1 MSSSSSSS
9 SLSSP
14 ASAAHQQQDAVQ
26 AALVSS
32 GVTPAQSRAVRKC
45 ATPEEMA
52 RSAHLFARVAQQRM
66 LDINGRLRSAQP
78 GSAARNGEIV
88 CSGAHRAGAAR
99 RWRQIAMQSIGPRA
113 ASVPVPM
120 TAWPRSSE
128 IPCWTCEE
136 RFDSPPMPLVLSF
149 EPKFGVFRIEG
160 LFCNV
165 RCMLWHAHVR
175 YSRTPMYAD
184 IVNMSKNIAHLYFG
198 IPMTELY
205 GVLPAPDP
213 KKTLRKYQPEG
224 GLSIEQYRDQRF
236 VARAAPEQ
244 EPPFLSFAVV
254 LEAAGASTRDPATGA
269 RVIMTGEENSTVDP
283 SLVGVK
289 RPLDRDVALAGV
301 PMRDERTGEVTRALT
316 LLTQLPDAQLGRQ
329 SAAVRR
335 VIRADKDKG
344 YGHAEFPA
352 QDQIDADVARET
364 ASAAASKRRRER
376 KDKDKD
382 KDKRA

>member
-1 MSSSSSSS
+1 M
-9 SLSSP
+9 
-14 ASAAHQQQDAVQ
+14 AAVVHTQDAVQ

-32 GVTPAQSRAVRKC
+32 GVAPAQARTVRKS
-45 ATPEEMA
+45 ATPEEIA
-52 RSAHLFARVAQQRM
+52 KSAHLFARVAQQRM
-66 LDINGRLRSAQP
+66 LDINVLLRSAQP
-78 GSAARNGEIV
+78 GSAARNVEIV

-120 TAWPRSSE
+120 PAWSRSTE

-136 RFDSPPMPLVLSF
+136 RYDTPPMPLVLSF

-224 GLSIEQYRDQRF
+224 GLTIEQYRDARF
-236 VARAAPEQ
+236 VARAAPVQ
-244 EPPFLSFAVV
+244 EPPFLSFSVV
-254 LEAAGASTRDPATGA
+254 LEAAGAGAGARDPTTGA
-269 RVIMTGEENSTVDP
+269 RVIMTGEENSSVDP

-289 RPLDRDVALAGV
+289 RPLDHAVAIAGV
-301 PMRDERTGEVTRALT
+301 PLRDERTGEVSRALS

-335 VIRADKDKG
+335 VIRADKEKM
-344 YGHAEFPA
+344 YGHAELPA
-352 QDQIDADVARET
+352 QQQLDDEAAAT
-364 ASAAASKRRRER
+364 ASAAAKEQPAKKRR
-376 KDKDKD
+376 
-382 KDKRA
+382 DKRPASAYASAKTSVSV